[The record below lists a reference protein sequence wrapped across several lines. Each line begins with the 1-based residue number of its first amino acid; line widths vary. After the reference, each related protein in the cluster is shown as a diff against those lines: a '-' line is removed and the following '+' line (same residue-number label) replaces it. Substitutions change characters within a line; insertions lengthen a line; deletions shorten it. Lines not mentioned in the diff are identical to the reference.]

1 MNPQY
6 LSWQDEQNFGREIID
21 LIQRG
26 SREAMAPVIDRLE
39 QRNALLGDH
48 VAQVVQ
54 DNLHRQVV
62 AAVPQWAEINQNPH
76 WLAWL
81 SQTEPLN
88 GVPRQQLL
96 NDAVASGDARRV
108 INFFRGFL
116 QETGQ
121 PAQPAH
127 PAQPGQSILPSSYPA
142 QSRGQFITRPQILQM
157 SSLHRQG
164 KISDADYAKWE
175 AELCRASKEGRIL
188 GGEPLGGLGSLM
200 PRG

>member
-26 SREAMAPVIDRLE
+26 SREAMAPVI
-39 QRNALLGDH
+39 
-48 VAQVVQ
+48 
-54 DNLHRQVV
+54 
-62 AAVPQWAEINQNPH
+62 
-76 WLAWL
+76 
-81 SQTEPLN
+81 
-88 GVPRQQLL
+88 
-96 NDAVASGDARRV
+96 DARRV